1 MAAGGGSPG
10 LGAGG
15 TVSAHAAHSP
25 GAPSCRPLC
34 PPSAPSTCSAPFV
47 PGTVA
52 MALLAAPVAP
62 WKPPGRGK
70 VSARD
75 ARPRARPR
83 ALDAD
88 GSCRPSRSW
97 KLGVA
102 REAPAKRF
110 GCVMPAD
117 GALLASPPPRSEQA
131 QRRPGAV
138 PGEPRR
144 RREPA
149 QGQRVR
155 SVFTGPPPPPRP
167 ARLCGGGA
175 GDPAWSPQECGQS
188 RTITRGAE
196 RGFPGCGSGEEPPSL
211 QGAGPR
217 NPFGPAWKRPDGLA
231 PVARGNRGPG
241 AH

>member
-1 MAAGGGSPG
+1 MATADVTAVRRAVARGPGAPRDWLQRRSCAGATLPDAPSPASPTLAPRWLWGVGVAAGGGSPG

-102 REAPAKRF
+102 REAPAKRS

-117 GALLASPPPRSEQA
+117 GALLASPPPR
-131 QRRPGAV
+131 
-138 PGEPRR
+138 
-144 RREPA
+144 
-149 QGQRVR
+149 
-155 SVFTGPPPPPRP
+155 
-167 ARLCGGGA
+167 
-175 GDPAWSPQECGQS
+175 
-188 RTITRGAE
+188 
-196 RGFPGCGSGEEPPSL
+196 
-211 QGAGPR
+211 
-217 NPFGPAWKRPDGLA
+217 
-231 PVARGNRGPG
+231 
-241 AH
+241 